1 MMAKLTY
8 YSHSAWRIDTGGYV
22 ILIDPFLDDN
32 PTSPVKASD
41 VTADFIIITH
51 AHGDHLGDAIPIAKA
66 HNATIIANFEIAN
79 WCGAQG
85 VQAHPLH
92 IGGGAKFPFGMVKLT
107 QAFHGSSFP
116 DGSYGGMPA
125 GVLITVEG
133 KTIYHS
139 GDTGLF
145 GDMKL
150 IAEMNPIDVAL
161 LPIGDNFTMGVKDA
175 VKAVEFLKPKMVIP
189 MHYQTFDI
197 INADP
202 QDFMEIVKKSG
213 VKAQV
218 IEYGKS
224 IEI

>member
-1 MMAKLTY
+1 MAKLTY
-8 YSHSAWRIDTGGYV
+8 YSHSAWRIDTGGHV
-22 ILIDPFLDDN
+22 ILIDPFLNDN

-51 AHGDHLGDAIPIAKA
+51 AHGDHIGDAIPIAKE
-66 HNATIIANFEIAN
+66 HKSTIISNFEIAN

-85 VQAHPLH
+85 VEAHPLH
-92 IGGGAKFPFGMVKLT
+92 IGGGATFPFGKVKLT

-125 GVLITVEG
+125 GVLISVEG

-139 GDTGLF
+139 GDTCVF

-161 LPIGDNFTMGVKDA
+161 LPIGDNFTMGIDDA
-175 VKAVEFLKPKMVIP
+175 VKAVEFLQPKIVIP
-189 MHYQTFDI
+189 MHYKTFDI
-197 INADP
+197 IDADP
-202 QDFMEIVKKSG
+202 QVFMEIVRKSG
-213 VKAQV
+213 VDAQV
-218 IEYGKS
+218 IDYGKS